1 MSRRMARETCFK
13 LVFEYEFLNSINELS
28 LEEFLQD
35 DNLQDDD
42 KDYVT
47 ESYKGIVEHNLEIVE
62 LIKQNLKAYTID
74 RIYKVDLAILKLAIY
89 ELKFSNNQVPS
100 NVIINEAVELAKKYS
115 TDKSYSFVNGILASI
130 LNGETN
136 AKSDN

>member
-1 MSRRMARETCFK
+1 MARETCFK
-13 LVFEYEFLNSINELS
+13 LVFEYEFLNAINELS
-28 LEEFLQD
+28 LEEYLQD

-42 KDYVT
+42 KDYIT
-47 ESYKGIVEHNLEIVE
+47 ESYKGIVEHNLEIVQ

-100 NVIINEAVELAKKYS
+100 NVVINEAVELAKKYS

>member
-1 MSRRMARETCFK
+1 MARETCFK
-13 LVFEYEFLNSINELS
+13 LVFEYEFLNAINELS

>member
-1 MSRRMARETCFK
+1 MARETCFK